1 MLYPLQRGAGYPL
14 SALELPCL
22 SPLETP
28 AGDPEGIHLPSYF
41 QGRGQLREKPGWI
54 PAALSLGSF
63 AGIWPGR
70 REISRVE
77 PAHPQLNR
85 TLRKAAEAS
94 WSSLP
99 RRLLA
104 ALGPALPLQAPSE
117 QMPKGERPR
126 VGLEV
131 LFARLQWPWEP
142 CDIQHHL
149 LSAGTRR
156 GDTVGGLV
164 LLTLYRVL
172 ACTCY
177 SHPSRAILSVD
188 GRTYVNLGTIIEESC
203 VPQSASQGC
212 ECGCGHVC
220 FCGVCLC
227 AYVTCMWFV

>member
-85 TLRKAAEAS
+85 NLTKASEAS

-104 ALGPALPLQAPSE
+104 ALGPALPLQAPAAMEAS
-117 QMPKGERPR
+117 RC
-126 VGLEV
+126 
-131 LFARLQWPWEP
+131 WPGALALTWQEWEAP
-142 CDIQHHL
+142 I
-149 LSAGTRR
+149 
-156 GDTVGGLV
+156 
-164 LLTLYRVL
+164 
-172 ACTCY
+172 
-177 SHPSRAILSVD
+177 
-188 GRTYVNLGTIIEESC
+188 GRFSG
-203 VPQSASQGC
+203 PQSSAPLGRCSQRRIAGRRDP
-212 ECGCGHVC
+212 
-220 FCGVCLC
+220 L
-227 AYVTCMWFV
+227 M